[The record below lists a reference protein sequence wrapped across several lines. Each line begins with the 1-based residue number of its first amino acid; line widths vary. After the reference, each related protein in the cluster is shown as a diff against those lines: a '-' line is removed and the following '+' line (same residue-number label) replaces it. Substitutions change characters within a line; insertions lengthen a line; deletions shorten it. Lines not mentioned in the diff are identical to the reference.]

1 MWAGLS
7 PREVLSQLQ
16 VAASILGLCSHH
28 ACPQGQPLP
37 TSPGPVSRSCSP
49 HVSDP
54 SAPSQDSCDRV
65 QGPQIIRDKLPSQES
80 RLNHTH
86 HTREDVQAWHLD
98 LAISETTVKP
108 MTSSL
113 GTPQEGH
120 PKAPERQRFLR
131 GQNWGSTRQRAA
143 LVSRTGVGGRDA
155 ELLVHPSPPGAVAG
169 WVGRAALGYSGP
181 CASEE
186 ALPKAGRGHP
196 ASEGPSSPRPAEPGG

>member
-7 PREVLSQLQ
+7 PRGFCPSSRWLPASLACARIMPALKASLSP
-16 VAASILGLCSHH
+16 H
-28 ACPQGQPLP
+28 LP
-37 TSPGPVSRSCSP
+37 APSPGPAPP

-54 SAPSQDSCDRV
+54 STPSQDSCDRV
-65 QGPQIIRDKLPSQES
+65 QGPQIVRDKLPSQES
-80 RLNHTH
+80 RLNHRH
-86 HTREDVQAWHLD
+86 HTREDVQARHLD
-98 LAISETTVKP
+98 LAVSETTVQP
-108 MTSSL
+108 RTSSL

-120 PKAPERQRFLR
+120 PNAPERQRLLR

-155 ELLVHPSPPGAVAG
+155 ELLVHPSPPGAIAG

-196 ASEGPSSPRPAEPGG
+196 ASERPSSPRPAEPCG